1 MSLTT
6 AQLATLKAAILA
18 DPTANAFPNT
28 SDGDFACAAYLNAVP
43 VAPTQ
48 LWRPDVTQAE
58 IAKNVLMSEFAG
70 LTAIKQNGL
79 LLITQSPFIDATN
92 ANIRAAFTTIFTSGT
107 SLTNLTAVAQR
118 PGTRFEVI
126 FSSGGPPATSTMFN
140 VQVSGQDVTT
150 ARNS

>member
-1 MSLTT
+1 MALTS

-18 DPTANAFPNT
+18 DGTANAFPNT
-28 SDGDFACAAYLNAVP
+28 SDGNFACAVYLNTVP
-43 VAPTQ
+43 GSPTQ
-48 LWRPDVTQAE
+48 LWRSDVSPSE
-58 IAKNVLMSEFAG
+58 VAKSVLMSEYAA

-79 LLITQSPFIDATN
+79 LLITQGTIDATS

-107 SLTNLTAVAQR
+107 SLTNLTALAQR

-126 FSSGGPPATSTMFN
+126 FSAGGPPATSTMYGRA
-140 VQVSGQDVTT
+140 VDYTEVMA